1 MTGHPLLILVPTEL
15 EHRALEADKAFAGRA
30 LVRVCGLGPI
40 VAAAESARCVQAL
53 RPARVLLVGIA
64 GSYDLQAA
72 PLGSAHFLQ
81 RVRCFEVGAHTP
93 EGQVEALS
101 LPQAGPYDGLRE
113 VLLEGSNA
121 EPSQLTMLTVA
132 AASGTTA
139 QAQLRRAQAHAHLE
153 DMEGFGVAL
162 ACHAAQVPCSILRG
176 VSNYAGERDPTMWR
190 TQAALEAARAV
201 AVRWC
206 EA

>member
-1 MTGHPLLILVPTEL
+1 MRVLGL
-15 EHRALEADKAFAGRA
+15 ETSCDETAAAVIARAGR
-30 LVRVCGLGPI
+30 
-40 VAAAESARCVQAL
+40 
-53 RPARVLLVGIA
+53 
-64 GSYDLQAA
+64 
-72 PLGSAHFLQ
+72 
-81 RVRCFEVGAHTP
+81 
-93 EGQVEALS
+93 QV
-101 LPQAGPYDGLRE
+101 

-132 AASGTTA
+132 AASGTIA
-139 QAQLRRAQAHAHLE
+139 QAQLRRTQAHAHLE

-176 VSNYAGERDPTMWR
+176 VSNRAGERDPTMWR